1 MFSVRSFT
9 SQAIPAIRSTASGV
23 MGSKTPSVASSSVY
37 CRVRDP
43 CGSVR
48 IRTKSSRVRGSSS
61 TRMGNL
67 PCSSGIRSDGLDIW
81 IAPAALHMRG
91 SFRALP
97 FCEKGEGLRTPHPFP
112 ADLLGEQV
120 PQHLLE
126 VPLEPLPP
134 SARHPDEVDRRH
146 RALAD
151 LDLHH
156 PVRELPSRKHAPH
169 SLPRPPPPIRRVGRR
184 FPRALRPGGAA
195 GVAL

>member
-23 MGSKTPSVASSSVY
+23 MVSKTPSVASSSVY

-67 PCSSGIRSDGLDIW
+67 PCSSGIRSDGLDLW
-81 IAPAALHMRG
+81 NAPGAEHRVRG
-91 SFRALP
+91 LRLL
-97 FCEKGEGLRTPHPFP
+97 EKGGGPRHPHPFP

-126 VPLEPLPP
+126 VPLESLPP
-134 SARHPDEVDRRH
+134 SARHPDEVDGRD
-146 RALAD
+146 RALAARV
-151 LDLHH
+151 LPH
-156 PVRELPSRKHAPH
+156 P
-169 SLPRPPPPIRRVGRR
+169 
-184 FPRALRPGGAA
+184 F
-195 GVAL
+195 